1 MVDEI
6 DEYVASV
13 NRRRQEVLPQTEI
26 DFMHE
31 CEKNN
36 DYDNQRYQDDVQIL
50 NINFVDRKQPSKLY
64 HLKDIGGTAVYN
76 AFQGDNEFVIT
87 GKLKD
92 WHFRDQL
99 HKIKVPTLLTFGENE
114 TMPISTGLQLIGVP
128 LVGVLIFGEWA
139 STQAKLFGFLGILAL
154 IIGVLLIYLVYYLQK
169 PYIYS
174 SVDPISEINPLILV
188 NSENAFP
195 DNVNLN

>member
-6 DEYVASV
+6 DEYVDSV

-64 HLKDIGGTAVYN
+64 H
-76 AFQGDNEFVIT
+76 
-87 GKLKD
+87 
-92 WHFRDQL
+92 
-99 HKIKVPTLLTFGENE
+99 
-114 TMPISTGLQLIGVP
+114 
-128 LVGVLIFGEWA
+128 
-139 STQAKLFGFLGILAL
+139 
-154 IIGVLLIYLVYYLQK
+154 
-169 PYIYS
+169 
-174 SVDPISEINPLILV
+174 
-188 NSENAFP
+188 
-195 DNVNLN
+195 